1 MDYETKDINSILRTV
16 RINTVIVK
24 FVTRYNVHLLEFEL
38 LVQHTNNA
46 KCYKPGGQQ
55 CYMHSHSTER
65 IGKRI
70 YLPSWSSSQVVS
82 SRRGGGRGGSERGFH
97 STLFPIKWIGIMDIF
112 AGYCLSKKLKN
123 ILKKD
128 KK

>member
-1 MDYETKDINSILRTV
+1 MDYETRDINSILRTV

-38 LVQHTNNA
+38 LVQHSNNA

-55 CYMHSHSTER
+55 CYMHSHSAER

-70 YLPSWSSSQVVS
+70 YCIYPAGPAVRWSPLGGVEVVVVVREVSTAPFSQSNGSVSWIFLRVIAFRKS
-82 SRRGGGRGGSERGFH
+82 SR
-97 STLFPIKWIGIMDIF
+97 T
-112 AGYCLSKKLKN
+112 Y
-123 ILKKD
+123 
-128 KK
+128 